1 MILIGIFR
9 AHKEGISNLY
19 SEDPNLSKPIIK
31 CAMPRDR
38 FKVILRF
45 LRFDDPST
53 RLERSLLDKLAPI
66 RHVFDSINASL
77 NRSYSPGKWLTVD
90 EHMARYRGK
99 CPIRQYLP
107 AKPDKYGIKVFILA
121 DSKTYYPFVIE
132 AYTGKSKLNNSPEDI
147 VLRLCSYLRL
157 GHIVVG
163 DNYLP
168 L

>member
-1 MILIGIFR
+1 MSFVSFLDFFKLFFTDELCSYILKHTNNKLKAYLDTNSIQDAHSKYLYSISMQDLYTFLGIMILIGVFR
-9 AHKEGISNLY
+9 THKERISNLY

-77 NRSYSPGKWLTVD
+77 NRSYSPG
-90 EHMARYRGK
+90 
-99 CPIRQYLP
+99 
-107 AKPDKYGIKVFILA
+107 
-121 DSKTYYPFVIE
+121 
-132 AYTGKSKLNNSPEDI
+132 
-147 VLRLCSYLRL
+147 
-157 GHIVVG
+157 
-163 DNYLP
+163 
-168 L
+168 